1 MAITD
6 RQRTELHK
14 ACEELM
20 GQGPADTLMASL
32 PPVGWADV
40 ATKHDLGELESRMT
54 KEFAMV
60 RLELDSKLNAVRVE
74 ISSLRADLAHD
85 MRGWFFALVAS
96 FAVLLALAT
105 AASRLA
111 G

>member
-20 GQGPADTLMASL
+20 GQGPADTLMACL

-40 ATKHDLGELESRMT
+40 ATKHDLAELEGRMT

-60 RLELDSKLNAVRVE
+60 RLELDSKINR
-74 ISSLRADLAHD
+74 LRADLAHD

-105 AASRLA
+105 AASGLA